1 MLFSAIVFFSLI
13 LQSTAVYYSFRLIT
27 LTGHTL
33 AWLLLS
39 LGIATMA
46 ARRLITFVTLLS
58 TPATHTPLDY
68 SFEIIGIFGSAMM
81 VIGIILIKPVFVRI
95 KNAEEEQRA
104 LAVSLQEALDRI
116 KILNEMLPICA
127 NCKKIRKDDGYW
139 QQIETYITENSDTQF
154 SHGICPDCMKKLYP
168 EYSEAILNKDLHNTR
183 NIYNTAETLKA

>member
-1 MLFSAIVFFSLI
+1 MLFSAIVFLSLI

-58 TPATHTPLDY
+58 TPATHTLLDY

-81 VIGIILIKPVFVRI
+81 VIGIISIKPVFVRI
-95 KNAEEEQRA
+95 KNAEEKQRA
-104 LAVSLQEALDRI
+104 LAVSLQEALDHI
-116 KILNEMLPICA
+116 KILKEMLPICA

-139 QQIETYITENSDTQF
+139 QQIETYITENSYTQF
-154 SHGICPDCMKKLYP
+154 SHGICPDCIRKLYP
-168 EYSEAILNKDLHNTR
+168 EYSEAIMNKDMH
-183 NIYNTAETLKA
+183 